1 MKRKLLTN
9 VAHSIQSRLIL
20 VCLGLS
26 LIPMFIVSLFYT
38 FISTHALSDTSSNLS
53 TELVNQ
59 AAYST
64 DTLSQSVEN
73 NISKFVVTNLVQ
85 SNLLTSYNSQKVQE
99 KLSAH
104 TSIRNQLIYLEEL
117 DSSILSSALLLPD
130 NVFVGS
136 CGTLSESELLA
147 LLPTEVSDTFTWL
160 NVATSD
166 SNSVLVT
173 RKYKDQ
179 ANANCFTVAAMVDL
193 TTITTN
199 FDSMQLLPDSHLYL
213 LDEVGQTIYT
223 SADTTSGFDSSLWN
237 NFKNETSSNSFTAN
251 GNLISYAP
259 LHNGWKI
266 VITVPTTSLV
276 SALRSSLPLFILLL
290 SIVAL
295 LALWIAL
302 WFAKRFCKPIKQLAN
317 LMRQVEDGDFT
328 VKMPEKGKDEIS
340 QLCHSFNKMLHQ
352 ISQVLTN
359 TKTTITQTLDSSEF
373 LSHSTTRSVEAIS
386 QLTTS
391 ITNIA
396 EGTTNQAIDA
406 QKTNSQMAT
415 LATSIQI
422 VIDKTTSILE
432 NNKGVASLI
441 ENGMHTM
448 ENLTTSMNT
457 ALETSTHIASSMSE
471 LTALNQTIEE
481 VMTLVSSIS
490 EQTNLLALN
499 ASIEAARA
507 GDAGHGFAV
516 VANEVRRLAEA
527 SKSSATNVREILN
540 NIEVKM
546 NKTTKLAQNS
556 QSIFTE
562 QAQIVTETSSILFK
576 IIDILK
582 NMNQE
587 LDDVTSHTKE
597 MNVLKET
604 MVEQINNI
612 STITQESAACTEE
625 VNSLSQEQH
634 SIMLELSNLS
644 ASLKENMESLD
655 HAVSI
660 FKVQQDEAI

>member
-1 MKRKLLTN
+1 MKRKLLTTI
-9 VAHSIQSRLIL
+9 AHSIQSRLIL
-20 VCLGLS
+20 VCLALS

-85 SNLLTSYNSQKVQE
+85 SNLLTSYNSRKVQE

-117 DSSILSSALLLPD
+117 DPSILSSALLLPD
-130 NVFVGS
+130 NVLVGS
-136 CGTLSESELLA
+136 CGNLSENDLLS
-147 LLPTEVSDTFTWL
+147 LLPADVSDTFTWL
-160 NVATSD
+160 NVAN
-166 SNSVLVT
+166 SNSNSILIT
-173 RKYKDQ
+173 RRYKDQ
-179 ANANCFTVAAMVDL
+179 ANANYFTVAAMVDL
-193 TTITTN
+193 TTITDN
-199 FDSMQLLPDSHLYL
+199 FNSMQLLPNSHLYL
-213 LDEVGQTIYT
+213 LDELGQTIYT
-223 SADTTSGFDSSLWN
+223 SADNTSGFDSSLWN
-237 NFKNETSSNSFTAN
+237 NLKDETIPSSFTAR
-251 GNLISYAP
+251 GSLISFAP

-276 SALRSSLPLFILLL
+276 SALRRSMPIFLLLL

-295 LALWIAL
+295 LALGIAL
-302 WFAKRFCKPIKQLAN
+302 WFAKTFCKPIKQLAH

-328 VKMPEKGKDEIS
+328 VTMPENGQDEIS
-340 QLCHSFNKMLHQ
+340 RLCHSFNKMLHQ
-352 ISQVLTN
+352 ISLILTN
-359 TKTTITQTLDSSEF
+359 TKSTINQTLDSSEF
-373 LSHSTTRSVEAIS
+373 LSHSTSRCVESVG

-406 QKTNSQMAT
+406 QKTNSQMST
-415 LATSIQI
+415 LATSIQV
-422 VIDKTTSILE
+422 VIDKTASILK
-432 NNKGVASLI
+432 NNKGAASLI

-448 ENLTTSMNT
+448 DNLTASMNT
-457 ALETSTHIASSMSE
+457 ALATSTHIASSMSE
-471 LTALNQTIEE
+471 LTALNQNIEE
-481 VMTLVSSIS
+481 VMNLVSNIS

-540 NIEVKM
+540 NIETKM
-546 NKTTKLAQNS
+546 NETTKLAQNS
-556 QSIFTE
+556 QIIFTE
-562 QAQIVTETSSILFK
+562 QAQIVSETSSILFK

-587 LDDVTSHTKE
+587 LDDVTAHTQE
-597 MNVLKET
+597 MNSLKET

-612 STITQESAACTEE
+612 STVTQESAACTEE
-625 VNSLSQEQH
+625 VNSLSEEQH
-634 SIMLELSNLS
+634 SIMLELSDLS
-644 ASLKENMESLD
+644 TSLKENMESLEA
-655 HAVSI
+655 AVSI
-660 FKVQQDEAI
+660 FKVQQDEAV

>member
-20 VCLGLS
+20 VCLALS

-64 DTLSQSVEN
+64 DTLSQSVES
-73 NISKFVVTNLVQ
+73 NISKFVITNLVQ
-85 SNLLTSYNSQKVQE
+85 SNLLTSYNSKKVQE

-117 DSSILSSALLLPD
+117 DPSILSSALLLPD
-130 NVFVGS
+130 NVLVGS
-136 CGTLSESELLA
+136 CGTLSENDLLA
-147 LLPTEVSDTFTWL
+147 LLPTDVSDAFTWL
-160 NVATSD
+160 NISD
-166 SNSVLVT
+166 SNSVLIT

-179 ANANCFTVAAMVDL
+179 ANANYFTVAAMVDL
-193 TTITTN
+193 TTITDN
-199 FDSMQLLPDSHLYL
+199 FNSMQLLPNSHLYL
-213 LDEVGQTIYT
+213 LDELGQPIYS
-223 SADTTSGFDSSLWN
+223 SADAASGLDASLWN
-237 NFKNETSSNSFTAN
+237 NFKDATSPSSFTAK

-276 SALRSSLPLFILLL
+276 SALRQSMPVFFLLL
-290 SIVAL
+290 AIVAL

-302 WFAKRFCKPIKQLAN
+302 CFAKGFCKPIKQLAQ

-328 VKMPEKGKDEIS
+328 VHMPEKGKDEIGR
-340 QLCHSFNKMLHQ
+340 LCHSFNKMLRQ
-352 ISQVLTN
+352 ISQVLTT
-359 TKTTITQTLDSSEF
+359 TKSTITQTLDSSEF
-373 LSHSTTRSVEAIS
+373 LSNSTSRCVEAVG

-406 QKTNSQMAT
+406 QKTNSQMSI
-415 LATSIQI
+415 LATSIQV
-422 VIDKTTSILE
+422 VIDKTSSILQ
-432 NNKGVASLI
+432 NNKGAASLI

-448 ENLTTSMNT
+448 ENLTDSMNT
-457 ALETSTHIASSMSE
+457 ALATSSHIASRMSE
-471 LTALNQTIEE
+471 LTALNQNIEE
-481 VMTLVSSIS
+481 VMNLVSNIS

-527 SKSSATNVREILN
+527 SKNSATNVRNILN
-540 NIEVKM
+540 NIETKM
-546 NKTTKLAQNS
+546 AETTKLAQNS

-562 QAQIVTETSSILFK
+562 QAQIVTDTSSILFK

-597 MNVLKET
+597 MNTLKET

-612 STITQESAACTEE
+612 STVTQESAACTEE

-634 SIMLELSNLS
+634 SILIELSNLS
-644 ASLKENMESLD
+644 SSLKENMESLEQS
-655 HAVSI
+655 VSI
-660 FKVQQDEAI
+660 FKVQQDEAV